1 MRQLFSKHNTQ
12 KGQSLTE
19 LAVSMVI
26 LLILIAGIF
35 DVGRAIF
42 TYLSMRDAA
51 QEGASYAAI
60 VFLKNTDDTRTET
73 QIRDDGCAAVE
84 VRTRA
89 NIDDQNS
96 SVTTL
101 INGIACNS
109 ATIIH
114 DACAGHEARV
124 TIELPLPITTPF
136 IGTFIG
142 QTITLRATA
151 TDTILRPY
159 CK

>member
-1 MRQLFSKHNTQ
+1 MRKLFSNHNSQ

-19 LAVSMVI
+19 LAVSVVI
-26 LLILIAGIF
+26 LLILVAGMF

-60 VFLKNTDDTRTET
+60 IFLKDKDDTRTDA
-73 QIRDDGCAAVE
+73 QFRSDGCTAVHD
-84 VRTRA
+84 RTML
-89 NIDDQNS
+89 NVEDSNT
-96 SVTTL
+96 SVVTL
-101 INGIACNS
+101 INGIDCAS
-109 ATIIH
+109 ASLLH

-124 TIELPLPITTPF
+124 TVQLRLPVTTPF
-136 IGTFIG
+136 IGAFIG
-142 QTITLRATA
+142 QDITLRATA

>member
-1 MRQLFSKHNTQ
+1 MRQHFIKLNSQ
-12 KGQSLTE
+12 KGQSLVE

-60 VFLKNTDDTRTET
+60 IFLKDKEDTRTDA
-73 QIRDDGCAAVE
+73 QFQSDGCSAV
-84 VRTRA
+84 VDRTML
-89 NIDDQNS
+89 NIEDPNTT
-96 SVTTL
+96 VETL
-101 INGIACNS
+101 INGFDCNS
-109 ATIIH
+109 ASLLH

-124 TIELPLPITTPF
+124 TVSLPLPVTTPF
-136 IGTFIG
+136 IGAFIG
-142 QTITLRATA
+142 QKITLRATA